1 MAVSRTVIKTG
12 QKPTKKQLGEMKE
25 GAKRKIV
32 FDEDSPELS
41 KKQIA
46 EFAALAKKRREEKR
60 KPVLALRIS
69 PSTMKFAKSLGKG
82 YTGVLSR
89 ILDEAVKDPD
99 IVKKCL

>member
-1 MAVSRTVIKTG
+1 MAVSKTIIETG
-12 QKPTKKQLGEMKE
+12 QKPTEEQLEEIKE
-25 GAKRKIV
+25 GAKHKVV
-32 FDEDSPELS
+32 FDEDAPELS
-41 KKQIA
+41 KKQLA
-46 EFAALAKKRREEKR
+46 EFAALAKQRREEKR

-89 ILDEAVKDPD
+89 ILDEAVKDPE